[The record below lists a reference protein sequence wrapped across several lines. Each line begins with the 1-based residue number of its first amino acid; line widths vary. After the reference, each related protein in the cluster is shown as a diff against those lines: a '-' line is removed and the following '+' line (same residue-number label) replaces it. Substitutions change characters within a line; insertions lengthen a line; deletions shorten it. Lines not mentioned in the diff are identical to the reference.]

1 MPEKTQG
8 FTKDQGEDSKEVFQ
22 LFDMKGDDLIQAI
35 IVITNIVLAKSAAL
49 QSNTIHLRGII
60 AGTNLCDHAPR
71 LPLLLL
77 PLLPFLSCFFLPPA
91 STIYSDYSLLL
102 FATTTRESR

>member
-60 AGTNLCDHAPR
+60 AGTNLCDHAPH

-77 PLLPFLSCFFLPPA
+77 PLLLLPSP
-91 STIYSDYSLLL
+91 SIYYLLGL
-102 FATTTRESR
+102 LTSAVCHYNKRIQMI

>member
-71 LPLLLL
+71 LPLLLI
-77 PLLPFLSCFFLPPA
+77 PSPSIYYLLG
-91 STIYSDYSLLL
+91 LLT
-102 FATTTRESR
+102 AAVCHYNKRIEMI

>member
-1 MPEKTQG
+1 MMTSMPEKTQG

-35 IVITNIVLAKSAAL
+35 LVITNIVFS
-49 QSNTIHLRGII
+49 
-60 AGTNLCDHAPR
+60 
-71 LPLLLL
+71 
-77 PLLPFLSCFFLPPA
+77 

>member
-1 MPEKTQG
+1 MTTMLKKTQR

-60 AGTNLCDHAPR
+60 AGTNLCDHAPH

-77 PLLPFLSCFFLPPA
+77 PSPSIYYLLG
-91 STIYSDYSLLL
+91 LLTS
-102 FATTTRESR
+102 AVCHYNKRIQMI

>member
-35 IVITNIVLAKSAAL
+35 LVITNIVFS
-49 QSNTIHLRGII
+49 
-60 AGTNLCDHAPR
+60 
-71 LPLLLL
+71 
-77 PLLPFLSCFFLPPA
+77 

-102 FATTTRESR
+102 FATTTRESRWFDEYIFDFLFTPDAI